1 MALEPASI
9 RAARRDRSRCPRV
22 AHATRNR
29 GIRVGEAMRDTTAAA
44 ITRGLVVPCYNEE
57 RRLPLAA
64 IHALHRL
71 RPDVHVFLVDD
82 GSTDHTFSLFE
93 QARAEIGAEHVT
105 AHRLEK
111 NSGKAEAVRIGMR
124 ACLDRGASAV
134 GYADAD
140 FATPPE
146 EILRLLGILE
156 ESSYKVVLGSRVL
169 RLGSDIQRSPVRHIL
184 GRVFATLASNAI
196 DVAVY
201 DTQCGAK
208 WFRSGDVLDRALD
221 RPFGSRWVFDVE
233 LIARLM
239 GRLGDEPHWPDDAF
253 LEVPV
258 RAWRDVSGSKLRL
271 PSMAG
276 SLGELGRLWLKRW

>member
-1 MALEPASI
+1 MAPE
-9 RAARRDRSRCPRV
+9 RADA
-22 AHATRNR
+22 AAT
-29 GIRVGEAMRDTTAAA
+29 A

-57 RRLPLAA
+57 RRLPLE
-64 IHALHRL
+64 ALRTMHRL
-71 RPDVHVFLVDD
+71 RPDVHIFLVDD
-82 GSTDHTFSLFE
+82 GSTDGTFALF
-93 QARAEIGAEHVT
+93 QRALAEIGPAHLT

-124 ACLDRGASAV
+124 TCLARGARVV

-146 EILRLLGILE
+146 EILRLLSLLE
-156 ESSYKVVLGSRVL
+156 ESSYQVVLGSRVL
-169 RLGSDIQRSPVRHIL
+169 RLGSDIQRSPVRHVL

-208 WFRSGDVLDRALD
+208 WFRADPVLDKALD

-239 GRLGDEPHWPDDAF
+239 GRLGDEPHWPDEAF

-258 RAWRDVSGSKLRL
+258 RAWRDVSGSKLRI
-271 PSMAG
+271 PGMAG
-276 SLGELGRLWLKRW
+276 SLVELGRLWLKRW

>member
-1 MALEPASI
+1 MTPESGQP
-9 RAARRDRSRCPRV
+9 
-22 AHATRNR
+22 
-29 GIRVGEAMRDTTAAA
+29 A
-44 ITRGLVVPCYNEE
+44 ITRGLIVPCYNEE
-57 RRLPLAA
+57 RRLPLD
-64 IHALHRL
+64 ALRTLRRL
-71 RPDVHVFLVDD
+71 RPDVHLFLVDD
-82 GSTDHTFSLFE
+82 GSTDGTFALFE
-93 QARAEIGAEHVT
+93 KARAELGAENVT
-105 AHRLEK
+105 AHKLDK
-111 NSGKAEAVRIGMR
+111 NSGKAEAVRLGMQT
-124 ACLDRGASAV
+124 CLARGATIV

-146 EILRLLGILE
+146 EILRLLSILE
-156 ESSYKVVLGSRVL
+156 ESSYQVVLGSRVL
-169 RLGSDIQRSPVRHIL
+169 RLGSDIQRSPVRHVL

-208 WFRSGDVLDRALD
+208 WFRSGEVLDRAIS

-239 GRLGDEPHWPDDAF
+239 GRLGDEPHWTDEMF

-276 SLGELGRLWLKRW
+276 SLVELGRLWLKRW